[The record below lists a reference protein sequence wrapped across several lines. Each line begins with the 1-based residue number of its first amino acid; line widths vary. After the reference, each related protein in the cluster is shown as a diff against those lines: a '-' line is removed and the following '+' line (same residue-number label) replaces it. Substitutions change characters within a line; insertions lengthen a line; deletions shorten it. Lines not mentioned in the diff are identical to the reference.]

1 MARLTWKQA
10 ALCVVL
16 LGASIACAAPAS
28 EAAVATGTATVQIV
42 AAGRPAISLDAAA
55 LAGMPHEEVTASAHD
70 EPVSQWRGVRL
81 EDILSRAG
89 VSLDKPL
96 RGKAL
101 ASFVRV
107 TAADQYQVV
116 FGLADLDSTLG
127 HTQVLLVDT
136 RDGKP
141 LDKDGPLRLLVPG
154 DKRPARWVRN
164 VTMIEV
170 VDGGTTQR
178 P

>member
-1 MARLTWKQA
+1 MAKRKWNRF
-10 ALCVVL
+10 ALHGVL
-16 LGASIACAAPAS
+16 LGACMTLAVHAS
-28 EAAVATGTATVQIV
+28 EAPV
-42 AAGRPAISLDAAA
+42 AAGTGTVQVVALGKPALSLDAKT
-55 LAGMPHEEVTASAHD
+55 LASMPHEQVTASAHD
-70 EPVSQWRGVRL
+70 EPASQWGGVRL

-96 RGKAL
+96 RGRAL

-116 FGLADLDSTLG
+116 FGLADLDATLG

-164 VTMIEV
+164 VTLIEV

>member
-1 MARLTWKQA
+1 VQVV
-10 ALCVVL
+10 AL
-16 LGASIACAAPAS
+16 GKPAL
-28 EAAVATGTATVQIV
+28 
-42 AAGRPAISLDAAA
+42 SLDAKT
-55 LAGMPHEEVTASAHD
+55 LASMPHEQVTASAHD
-70 EPVSQWRGVRL
+70 EPASQWGGVRL

-89 VSLDKPL
+89 VPLDKPL
-96 RGKAL
+96 RGKTL

-116 FGLADLDSTLG
+116 FGLADLDATLG